1 MDNANSER
9 VGKGIALLKSGL
21 APFVSNGFIESY
33 KTQGKAK
40 QIVPDLERIVGETL
54 DPKRPFR
61 DMDAAALLK
70 VMWSSWN
77 EVFRVALGHPERS
90 LVSELRAV
98 RNNWAHQKP
107 FSDENAY
114 RALDSIHRLL
124 TAVGSHQK
132 AKIAEGLKLEQL
144 RFLAGKQDGQ
154 ATGSVAIELGPAAG
168 TDTNRNGETPV
179 SPASGPEQ
187 DAGGL
192 EVVAAAAVEPDG
204 LENSDLPQPADAD
217 FSMSELIQRLHAF
230 DALREGDVV
239 AQDTLERV
247 EPLYGDDSVFRQI
260 APKLARALREQGITR
275 LYEHQTEAISAA
287 LAGNNVVLEAPT
299 ASGKTLAFAI
309 PMINRLLTE
318 RGHALMLYP
327 MKAVANDQRQQL
339 FDLLKSAG
347 LESWLYDG
355 DTEPEHRKLLREN
368 PPSVLITN
376 PEMLNR
382 SFLAYNEQWV
392 EFLKNLKFVVV
403 DEMHEYRGYFGSNMS
418 LLLRRLAHHLA
429 LIGAS
434 PQYFLATA
442 TCANPLEHAENLT
455 GQTFSLVSAQG
466 RLAPR
471 RHFAF
476 VDPLSI
482 PDFQFRNIFE
492 LRIRN
497 AALAC
502 MEQGKAVIVFCPS
515 RRFAEQCYSS
525 ALLECENRG
534 LDADSVALFKAGL
547 SDRER
552 HEIQR
557 SMRDG
562 SKRLVFSTNALE
574 LGIDIGGLD
583 GVILA
588 GFPDTVMSAWQRIGR
603 AGRGWDKDAFVLFYA
618 MNDPVN
624 KFYAANLPT
633 FLKKPLDEIVA
644 DPGNEELITNHLPPL
659 LYESKGNIDPAAELI
674 LGSPMYRV
682 AREQADKFRPVKGF
696 SPHQRLPIR
705 GSGGRMW
712 TLKYGSEE
720 IGTMSDYQK
729 FREAYEG
736 AIYLQAGHKY
746 KVDST
751 LAGSSNEIN
760 LATPDLAYSK
770 TNPVFIKSLNV
781 QELFNGAEWQDG
793 PSTYLGKV
801 SLYENLISV
810 SLVDERSDSV
820 IDRYSPDSNSSW
832 RSTSHA
838 FWVDVSPLE
847 DIDDAGLTAL
857 EQLLRV
863 GTIFTI
869 PVDAHDTTTHLDK
882 RDRQIYVIESHPGG
896 IGIVK
901 KAFEKWHEIL
911 RTAIGIAQA
920 CRCRRG
926 CPNCIIPPR
935 LYDEELDKVK
945 GIALAERVM
954 ASTGGSPD
962 KRMGADGL
970 WK

>member
-1 MDNANSER
+1 MESTNNER
-9 VGKGIALLKSGL
+9 IGKGIEQLKGGL
-21 APFVSNGFIESY
+21 APFVSSSFIESY
-33 KTQGKAK
+33 KAQGKVRE
-40 QIVPDLERIVGETL
+40 IVPDLERIVGDTL
-54 DPKRPFR
+54 DTRHPFR

-70 VMWSSWN
+70 VMWTSWN
-77 EVFRVALGHPERS
+77 EVFRGVLGPGERS
-90 LVSELRAV
+90 LVGELRAV

-114 RALDSIHRLL
+114 RALDSICRLL
-124 TAVGSHQK
+124 AAVKSPQVK
-132 AKIAEGLKLEQL
+132 VVENLKGEQL
-144 RFLAGKQDGQ
+144 RVLAGQQKGPEEAP
-154 ATGSVAIELGPAAG
+154 ATVAPDPVADTDSAPEEGEPPPAA
-168 TDTNRNGETPV
+168 DERDE
-179 SPASGPEQ
+179 PEKA
-187 DAGGL
+187 DL
-192 EVVAAAAVEPDG
+192 PAAASPEFSAEFSLDG
-204 LENSDLPQPADAD
+204 L
-217 FSMSELIQRLHAF
+217 IRRLYAPDI
-230 DALREGDVV
+230 DALRDGDVV
-239 AQDTLERV
+239 VKDTTERV
-247 EPLYGDDSVFRQI
+247 APLYADGSIFQQI
-260 APKLARALREQGITR
+260 EPKLARALGEQGITR
-275 LYEHQTEAISAA
+275 LYEHQSEAISAA

-309 PMINRLLTE
+309 PMIDRLLKE
-318 RGHALMLYP
+318 RGGHALMLYP

-347 LESWLYDG
+347 LESWSYDG
-355 DTEPEHRKLLREN
+355 DTDQEHRKLLREN
-368 PPSVLITN
+368 PPPVLITN
-376 PEMLNR
+376 PEMLHQ
-382 SFLAYNEQWV
+382 SFLAYNEQWAA
-392 EFLKNLKFVVV
+392 FLKNLKFVVI

-418 LLLRRLAHHLA
+418 LLLRRLTHHLS

-434 PQYFLATA
+434 PQYFMATA

-455 GQTFSLVSAQG
+455 GRTFNLVSAQG
-466 RLAPR
+466 RLSPR

-476 VDPLSI
+476 IDPSI
-482 PDFQFRNIFE
+482 PDYPYYPIFE

-502 MEQGKAVIVFCPS
+502 MEQGKAVIAFCPS
-515 RRFAEQCYSS
+515 RAAVERCYRYAVREAES
-525 ALLECENRG
+525 RG
-534 LDADSVALFKAGL
+534 WNTDAIALFRAGL

-557 SMRDG
+557 GMRDG
-562 SKRLVFSTNALE
+562 SKRVVFSTNALE

-644 DPGNEELITNHLPPL
+644 DPDNEELIENHLSCF
-659 LYESKGNIDPAAELI
+659 LYESGGKLNAASADI
-674 LGSPMYRV
+674 LGRAFYQA
-682 AREQADKFRPVKGF
+682 ARAQADSFRPVKRF
-696 SPHQRLPIR
+696 NPHQRLQIR

-712 TLKYGSEE
+712 TLKYAGEE

-736 AIYLQAGHKY
+736 AIYLQGGRKY
-746 KVDST
+746 RVDSV
-751 LAGSSNEIN
+751 LAGSSNEIH
-760 LATPDLAYSK
+760 LAAPDLEYSK
-770 TNPVFIKSLNV
+770 TNPVFIKSLSI
-781 QELFNGAEWQDG
+781 QELFNGSRWPEGIEAH
-793 PSTYLGKV
+793 LGRV
-801 SLYENLISV
+801 SLSENLISV

-820 IDRYSPDSNSSW
+820 IDRYSPSSNTSW

-838 FWVDVSPLE
+838 FWLDVSSLE
-847 DIDDAGLTAL
+847 DIDPEGLAAF

-869 PVDAHDTTTHLDK
+869 PVDAHDTTTHLVK
-882 RDRQIYVIESHPGG
+882 GEQQIYLIESHPGG

-911 RTAIGIAQA
+911 RTAIGIARA

-935 LYDEELDKVK
+935 YDEELDKVK
-945 GIALAERVM
+945 GIELAEQVM
-954 ASTGGSPD
+954 AATDGSPD
-962 KRMGADGL
+962 KRMGTDGL